1 MAALKEP
8 PGLPLWSDYRRFVRR
23 HLVVL
28 GVLMALGTMAG
39 FAWSMTRP
47 AQYSATTSVV
57 LSPVAMYLIPSASEL
72 VPPEVSIDTD
82 AQLLD
87 SPEVR
92 DAIAKVLDVEPADA
106 NDHLTVT
113 ASANSHVLHVTLS
126 ATSPEKAAAAA
137 DAAAA
142 ALIDVRRDSLGTIR
156 DDQLRQL
163 RLLISQQ
170 EELVSQGRAQGTTI
184 PAYDD
189 LSLQIIEL
197 NDALRELEVARER
210 PAEIVSPAVIPRF
223 QDHPNTEVYLVSG
236 AMVGLLCGCLLGA
249 ARDRS
254 AKPTL
259 EPANPDSARR
269 PIGDLS
275 SSNSHHEDFHHVS

>member
-1 MAALKEP
+1 MAVLTEP
-8 PGLPLWSDYRRFVRR
+8 PGLPLWSDYRRFIHR
-23 HLVVL
+23 HLAVICALMVV
-28 GVLMALGTMAG
+28 GTVAG
-39 FAWSMTRP
+39 FAWSMSRP
-47 AQYSATTSVV
+47 AQYSATASVV
-57 LSPVAMYLIPSASEL
+57 LSPVPMYVIPSTSEI

-92 DAIAKVLDVEPADA
+92 GAIADALDIDAADA
-106 NDHLTVT
+106 SDHLTVT

-126 ATSPEKAAAAA
+126 AASPEAAAAAA
-137 DAAAA
+137 DAAAE
-142 ALIDVRRDSLGTIR
+142 ALAQVRRQSLGTLR

-163 RLLISQQ
+163 RLLISHQQ
-170 EELVSQGRAQGTTI
+170 ELVSQGRAQGTTI
-184 PAYDD
+184 PAYDEASIEILD
-189 LSLQIIEL
+189 L
-197 NDALRELEVARER
+197 NNALRELEEARDQ
-210 PAEIVSPAVIPRF
+210 PAEVVTSPAIPTQ

-254 AKPTL
+254 AEL
-259 EPANPDSARR
+259 APAADPDSTRH

-275 SSNSHHEDFHHVS
+275 NSITHRKDHHHVS